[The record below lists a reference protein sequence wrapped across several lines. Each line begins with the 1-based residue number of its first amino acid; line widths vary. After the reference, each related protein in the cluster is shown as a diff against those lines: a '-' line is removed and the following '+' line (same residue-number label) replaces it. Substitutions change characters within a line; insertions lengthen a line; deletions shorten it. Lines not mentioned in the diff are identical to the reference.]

1 MNLLRNRKG
10 QSPKIVAVT
19 FEPLP
24 TRLASIAIGTG
35 DVDCTYHLALTELIS
50 AVEEVSNA
58 DQREMLSTLV
68 EGRRLRDIADLP
80 FDLAI

>member
-1 MNLLRNRKG
+1 
-10 QSPKIVAVT
+10 
-19 FEPLP
+19 
-24 TRLASIAIGTG
+24 
-35 DVDCTYHLALTELIS
+35 LTELIS